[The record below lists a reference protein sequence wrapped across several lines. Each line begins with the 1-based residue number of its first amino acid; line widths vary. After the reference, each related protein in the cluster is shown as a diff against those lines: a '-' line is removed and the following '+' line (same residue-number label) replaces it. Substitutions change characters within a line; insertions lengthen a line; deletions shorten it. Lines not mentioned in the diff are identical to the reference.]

1 MNLNKEAG
9 ILKVN
14 STFKYIMILHIVNI
28 LIMAKKLFNIDS
40 ETKKMLQSI
49 SSTYLVP
56 SEVVNKVWEYTIF
69 TIALKMASNDGA
81 MDKIIIP
88 YIGSLYLKENGKE
101 VDKNGV
107 AQPNIESEM
116 VLSDSF
122 KEIFRNI
129 KQNNYDILSEYFDEN
144 YIKKIIEQYKE
155 S

>member
-1 MNLNKEAG
+1 
-9 ILKVN
+9 
-14 STFKYIMILHIVNI
+14 
-28 LIMAKKLFNIDS
+28 MAKKLFNVDS

-56 SEVVNKVWEYTIF
+56 SEIVNKVWEYTIF
-69 TIALKMASNDGA
+69 TIALKMASNDKQ
-81 MDKIIIP
+81 MDKITIP

-101 VDKNGV
+101 IDKNGI
-107 AQPNIESEM
+107 AQPNIESEI

-122 KEIFRNI
+122 KEIFRSV

-144 YIKKIIEQYKE
+144 YIKKIIEKYKD

>member
-1 MNLNKEAG
+1 M
-9 ILKVN
+9 
-14 STFKYIMILHIVNI
+14 T
-28 LIMAKKLFNIDS
+28 KKLFNIDS

-56 SEVVNKVWEYTIF
+56 SEIVNKVWEYTIF
-69 TIALKMASNDGA
+69 TIALKIASNDKQ
-81 MDKIIIP
+81 MDKITIP

-101 VDKNGV
+101 IDKNGI
-107 AQPNIESEM
+107 AQPNIESEI

-122 KEIFRNI
+122 KEIFRNV

-144 YIKKIIEQYKE
+144 YIKKIIEKYKD

>member
-1 MNLNKEAG
+1 
-9 ILKVN
+9 
-14 STFKYIMILHIVNI
+14 
-28 LIMAKKLFNIDS
+28 MAKKLFNIDS

-56 SEVVNKVWEYTIF
+56 SEIVNRVWEYTIF
-69 TIALKMASNDGA
+69 TIALKMASNDNQ
-81 MDKIIIP
+81 MDKITIP

-101 VDKNGV
+101 IDKNGI
-107 AQPNIESEM
+107 AQPNIESEI

-122 KEIFRNI
+122 KEIFRSV

-144 YIKKIIEQYKE
+144 YIKKIIEKYKD

>member
-1 MNLNKEAG
+1 
-9 ILKVN
+9 
-14 STFKYIMILHIVNI
+14 
-28 LIMAKKLFNIDS
+28 MAKKLFNIDS

-56 SEVVNKVWEYTIF
+56 SEIVNKVWEYTIF
-69 TIALKMASNDGA
+69 TIALKMASNDKQ
-81 MDKIIIP
+81 MDKITIP

-101 VDKNGV
+101 IDKNGI
-107 AQPNIESEM
+107 AQPNLESEI

-122 KEIFRNI
+122 KEIFRNV

-144 YIKKIIEQYKE
+144 YIKKIIEKYKD

>member
-1 MNLNKEAG
+1 
-9 ILKVN
+9 
-14 STFKYIMILHIVNI
+14 
-28 LIMAKKLFNIDS
+28 MAKKLFNIDS

-56 SEVVNKVWEYTIF
+56 SEIVNKDWEYTIF
-69 TIALKMASNDGA
+69 TIALKIASNDKQ
-81 MDKIIIP
+81 MDKITIP

-101 VDKNGV
+101 IDKNGI
-107 AQPNIESEM
+107 AQPNIESEI

-122 KEIFRNI
+122 KEIFRNV

-144 YIKKIIEQYKE
+144 YIKKIIEKYKD

>member
-1 MNLNKEAG
+1 
-9 ILKVN
+9 
-14 STFKYIMILHIVNI
+14 
-28 LIMAKKLFNIDS
+28 MAKKLFNIDS

-56 SEVVNKVWEYTIF
+56 SEIVNKVWEYTIF
-69 TIALKMASNDGA
+69 TIALKMASNDEQ
-81 MDKIIIP
+81 MDKITIP

-101 VDKNGV
+101 IDKNGI
-107 AQPNIESEM
+107 AQPNIESEI

-122 KEIFRNI
+122 KEIFRNV

-144 YIKKIIEQYKE
+144 YIKKIIEKYKD

>member
-1 MNLNKEAG
+1 
-9 ILKVN
+9 
-14 STFKYIMILHIVNI
+14 
-28 LIMAKKLFNIDS
+28 MAKKLFNIDS

-129 KQNNYDILSEYFDEN
+129 KQNNYDILSDYFDEN

>member
-1 MNLNKEAG
+1 
-9 ILKVN
+9 
-14 STFKYIMILHIVNI
+14 
-28 LIMAKKLFNIDS
+28 MAKKLFNIDS

-56 SEVVNKVWEYTIF
+56 SEIVNKVWEYTIF
-69 TIALKMASNDGA
+69 TIALKMASNDNQ
-81 MDKIIIP
+81 MDKITIP

-101 VDKNGV
+101 IDKNGT
-107 AQPNIESEM
+107 AQPNIESEI

-122 KEIFRNI
+122 KEIFRNV

-144 YIKKIIEQYKE
+144 YIKKIIEKYKD

>member
-1 MNLNKEAG
+1 
-9 ILKVN
+9 
-14 STFKYIMILHIVNI
+14 
-28 LIMAKKLFNIDS
+28 MAKKLFNIDS

-81 MDKIIIP
+81 MDKITIP

-129 KQNNYDILSEYFDEN
+129 KQNNYDILSNYFDEN
-144 YIKKIIEQYKE
+144 YIKKVIEQYKE

>member
-1 MNLNKEAG
+1 
-9 ILKVN
+9 
-14 STFKYIMILHIVNI
+14 
-28 LIMAKKLFNIDS
+28 MAKKLFNIDS

-81 MDKIIIP
+81 MDKITIP
-88 YIGSLYLKENGKE
+88 YIGSLYLKEDGKE

-129 KQNNYDILSEYFDEN
+129 KQNNYDILSDYFDEN
-144 YIKKIIEQYKE
+144 YIKKVIEQYKY

>member
-1 MNLNKEAG
+1 
-9 ILKVN
+9 
-14 STFKYIMILHIVNI
+14 
-28 LIMAKKLFNIDS
+28 MAKKLFNIDS

-69 TIALKMASNDGA
+69 TIALKMASNDGV
-81 MDKIIIP
+81 MDKITIP

-116 VLSDSF
+116 ILSDSF

-129 KQNNYDILSEYFDEN
+129 KQNNYDILSDYFDEN
-144 YIKKIIEQYKE
+144 YIKKVIEQYKY

>member
-1 MNLNKEAG
+1 MNLNKEVG

-14 STFKYIMILHIVNI
+14 SALKYIMTLQIVNI

-81 MDKIIIP
+81 MDKITIP

>member
-1 MNLNKEAG
+1 M
-9 ILKVN
+9 
-14 STFKYIMILHIVNI
+14 S
-28 LIMAKKLFNIDS
+28 KKLFNIDS

-56 SEVVNKVWEYTIF
+56 SEIVNRVWEYTIF
-69 TIALKMASNDGA
+69 TIALKMASNDKQ
-81 MDKIIIP
+81 MDKITIP

-101 VDKNGV
+101 IDKNGI
-107 AQPNIESEM
+107 AQPNIESEI

-122 KEIFRNI
+122 KEIFRNV

-144 YIKKIIEQYKE
+144 YIKKIIEKYKD

>member
-1 MNLNKEAG
+1 
-9 ILKVN
+9 
-14 STFKYIMILHIVNI
+14 
-28 LIMAKKLFNIDS
+28 MAKKLFNIDS

-56 SEVVNKVWEYTIF
+56 SEIVNKVWEYTIF
-69 TIALKMASNDGA
+69 TIALKIASNDKQ
-81 MDKIIIP
+81 MDKITIP

-101 VDKNGV
+101 IDKNGI
-107 AQPNIESEM
+107 AQPNIESEI

-122 KEIFRNI
+122 KEIFRSV

-144 YIKKIIEQYKE
+144 YIKKIIEKYKD

>member
-1 MNLNKEAG
+1 
-9 ILKVN
+9 
-14 STFKYIMILHIVNI
+14 
-28 LIMAKKLFNIDS
+28 MAKKLFNIDS

-56 SEVVNKVWEYTIF
+56 SEIVNKVWEYTIF
-69 TIALKMASNDGA
+69 TIALKMASNDKQ
-81 MDKIIIP
+81 MDKVTIP

-101 VDKNGV
+101 IDKNGI
-107 AQPNIESEM
+107 AQPNIESEI

-122 KEIFRNI
+122 KEIFRNV

-144 YIKKIIEQYKE
+144 YIKKIIEKYKD

>member
-1 MNLNKEAG
+1 
-9 ILKVN
+9 
-14 STFKYIMILHIVNI
+14 
-28 LIMAKKLFNIDS
+28 MAKKLFNIDS
-40 ETKKMLQSI
+40 ETKRMLQSI

-69 TIALKMASNDGA
+69 TMALKMASNDGA
-81 MDKIIIP
+81 MDKITIP

-129 KQNNYDILSEYFDEN
+129 KQNNYNILSDYFDEN
-144 YIKKIIEQYKE
+144 YIKKVIEQYKY

>member
-1 MNLNKEAG
+1 MNLNKEVG

-14 STFKYIMILHIVNI
+14 STLKYIMILHIVNI

>member
-1 MNLNKEAG
+1 
-9 ILKVN
+9 
-14 STFKYIMILHIVNI
+14 
-28 LIMAKKLFNIDS
+28 MAKKLFNIDS

-56 SEVVNKVWEYTIF
+56 SEIVNKVWEYTIF
-69 TIALKMASNDGA
+69 TIALKMASNDKQI
-81 MDKIIIP
+81 DKITIP

-101 VDKNGV
+101 IDKNGI
-107 AQPNIESEM
+107 AQPNIESEI

-122 KEIFRNI
+122 KEIFRNV

-144 YIKKIIEQYKE
+144 YIKKIIEKYKD

>member
-1 MNLNKEAG
+1 MTLQ
-9 ILKVN
+9 
-14 STFKYIMILHIVNI
+14 IVNI

-69 TIALKMASNDGA
+69 TIALKMASNDGV
-81 MDKIIIP
+81 MDKITIP

-107 AQPNIESEM
+107 AQPNIENEM
-116 VLSDSF
+116 ILSDSF

-129 KQNNYDILSEYFDEN
+129 KQNNYDILSDYFDEN
-144 YIKKIIEQYKE
+144 YIKKVIEQYKE

>member
-1 MNLNKEAG
+1 M
-9 ILKVN
+9 
-14 STFKYIMILHIVNI
+14 S
-28 LIMAKKLFNIDS
+28 KKLFNIDS

-56 SEVVNKVWEYTIF
+56 SEIVNRVWEYTIF
-69 TIALKMASNDGA
+69 TIALKMASNDKQ
-81 MDKIIIP
+81 MDKITIP

-101 VDKNGV
+101 IDKNGI
-107 AQPNIESEM
+107 AQPNIESEI

-122 KEIFRNI
+122 KEIFRSV

-144 YIKKIIEQYKE
+144 YIKKIIEKYKD

>member
-1 MNLNKEAG
+1 
-9 ILKVN
+9 
-14 STFKYIMILHIVNI
+14 
-28 LIMAKKLFNIDS
+28 MAKKLFNIDS

-56 SEVVNKVWEYTIF
+56 SEIVNKVWEYTIF
-69 TIALKMASNDGA
+69 TIALKIASNDRQ
-81 MDKIIIP
+81 MDKITIP

-101 VDKNGV
+101 IDKNGI
-107 AQPNIESEM
+107 AQPNIESEI

-122 KEIFRNI
+122 KEIFRNV

-144 YIKKIIEQYKE
+144 YIKKIIEKYKD

>member
-1 MNLNKEAG
+1 MNLNKGVG
-9 ILKVN
+9 ILKFN
-14 STFKYIMILHIVNI
+14 FALKYISTLQIVNI

-69 TIALKMASNDGA
+69 TIALKMASNDGV
-81 MDKIIIP
+81 MDKITIP

-107 AQPNIESEM
+107 AQPNIESEI

-129 KQNNYDILSEYFDEN
+129 KQNNYDILSDYFDEN
-144 YIKKIIEQYKE
+144 YIKKVIEQYKY

>member
-1 MNLNKEAG
+1 
-9 ILKVN
+9 
-14 STFKYIMILHIVNI
+14 
-28 LIMAKKLFNIDS
+28 MAKKLFNTDS

-81 MDKIIIP
+81 MDKITIP

-129 KQNNYDILSEYFDEN
+129 KQNNYDILSNYFDEN
-144 YIKKIIEQYKE
+144 YIKKVIEQYKE